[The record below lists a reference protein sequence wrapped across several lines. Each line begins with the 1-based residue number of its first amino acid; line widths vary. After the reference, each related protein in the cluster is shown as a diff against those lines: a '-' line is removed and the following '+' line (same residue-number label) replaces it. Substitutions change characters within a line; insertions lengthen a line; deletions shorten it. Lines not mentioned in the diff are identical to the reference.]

1 VIFSV
6 LGPLFGDILVSRGH
20 FFVIFSCLGTSWDI
34 FGSLEGPGV
43 SNPGH
48 EDMLIV
54 APWLHLGSL
63 WITFLIKKWFIFVL
77 FFCMPFWIAFLLIFH
92 DFGMLFESFFRVFL
106 ITF

>member
-1 VIFSV
+1 MGLEFGIDFLVIFSV

-63 WITFLIKKWFIFVL
+63 WIIFFDQKVDYFCVVFLY
-77 FFCMPFWIAFLLIFH
+77 AFL
-92 DFGMLFESFFRVFL
+92 DSFFIDFS
-106 ITF
+106 

>member
-1 VIFSV
+1 MIFSCEKV
-6 LGPLFGDILVSRGH
+6 TFSCEKVTFSSEKVTFCDILVSWG
-20 FFVIFSCLGTSWDI
+20 ILG
-34 FGSLEGPGV
+34 FLEGPGV

-63 WITFLIKKWFIFVL
+63 WIIFLIKKWFIFVL

-106 ITF
+106 ITL